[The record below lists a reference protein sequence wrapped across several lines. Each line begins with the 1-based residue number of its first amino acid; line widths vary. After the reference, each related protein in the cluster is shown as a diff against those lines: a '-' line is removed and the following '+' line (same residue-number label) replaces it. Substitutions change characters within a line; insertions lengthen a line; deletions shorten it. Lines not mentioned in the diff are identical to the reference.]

1 MTHYSVEPRDGIFV
15 KGYRFYLLLKIWV
28 TSQAENTV
36 KNLLIM
42 LKSLLHVQLKLYQK
56 SKTF

>member
-28 TSQAENTV
+28 TIQAENTV

-42 LKSLLHVQLKLYQK
+42 LKNLLHVQLKLY
-56 SKTF
+56 